1 MYGLGP
7 EAAWNVGWLPG
18 GESCLT
24 GIQIDCPLAPTW
36 MCADGHQVVQHRT
49 GNHARFA
56 WNSPAVIGRQLV
68 LPRQFPAHSDQV
80 CIMHEVGLAV
90 LLRIG
95 GTGNQCGLLCVC
107 RKT

>member
-36 MCADGHQVVQHRT
+36 MCADGHQVVQHRA

-68 LPRQFPAHSDQV
+68 LPRQYPAHSDQV
-80 CIMHEVGLAV
+80 C
-90 LLRIG
+90 
-95 GTGNQCGLLCVC
+95 TGKFHTLIDEYYPQ
-107 RKT
+107 